1 MDLVGPLV
9 VAAIVHRF
17 DSQLGCP
24 ADEIKRVAGFVDEI
38 NKLPHVISIRKDSL
52 NALSTQLIASNL
64 ITIRT
69 NKSITIE
76 NGL

>member
-1 MDLVGPLV
+1 MDLEGPLV

-38 NKLPHVISIRKDSL
+38 NKLPHIISIRKD
-52 NALSTQLIASNL
+52 
-64 ITIRT
+64 
-69 NKSITIE
+69 
-76 NGL
+76 